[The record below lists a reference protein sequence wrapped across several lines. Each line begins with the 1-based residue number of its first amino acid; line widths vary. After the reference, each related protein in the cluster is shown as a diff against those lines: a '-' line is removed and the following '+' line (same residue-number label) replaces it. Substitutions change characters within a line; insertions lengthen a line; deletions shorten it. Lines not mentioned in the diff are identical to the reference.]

1 MDSKR
6 LDEAKRWTR
15 VKGGEVDYV
24 LAALFI
30 AFYGIGLVMV
40 FSASLNEGI
49 KMSDPL
55 YFLKRQGVWTL
66 FSLFAFLLF
75 AFVDYRA
82 LVRAR
87 KALIWIIIVML
98 TFLLFPRSLTGGIVH
113 PSRRWYRLFSF
124 GFQPSEFA
132 KVVLIVYLAHI
143 LSKKGEQIRD
153 FYRGFLPPFL
163 VVCAVSLL
171 VFLQPDFSTAFLLF
185 FIAVI
190 MFFVAGLDAFSIV
203 SLVIVAVPA
212 LYLMVSGR
220 GYRADRIIGFI
231 NPWMDPTDKGY
242 QIIQSF
248 KAFAYGGFTGAGLG
262 RSIQKMKY
270 LPIPHTDYIYAI
282 IVEETGFLGALLV
295 IGLYMIFAYRGFVV
309 AFSQRESLEFFLAFG
324 ITSMVVWG
332 ALVNIGVVTGLLPS
346 TGLTLPFISY
356 GGSSL
361 LSNSIMGGI
370 LLNLSRNRVS
380 VTPALGF
387 ERAGSGGGGE

>member
-98 TFLLFPRSLTGGIVH
+98 AFLLFPRSLTGGIVH

-295 IGLYMIFAYRGFVV
+295 IGLYMIFAYRGFCV

-380 VTPALGF
+380 VTPAL
-387 ERAGSGGGGE
+387 AGSGGGGE

>member
-1 MDSKR
+1 
-6 LDEAKRWTR
+6 
-15 VKGGEVDYV
+15 VDYV

-185 FIAVI
+185 FMAVI

-282 IVEETGFLGALLV
+282 IAEEKSHIV
-295 IGLYMIFAYRGFVV
+295 I
-309 AFSQRESLEFFLAFG
+309 LAG
-324 ITSMVVWG
+324 E
-332 ALVNIGVVTGLLPS
+332 LKK
-346 TGLTLPFISY
+346 
-356 GGSSL
+356 
-361 LSNSIMGGI
+361 
-370 LLNLSRNRVS
+370 S
-380 VTPALGF
+380 VHLK
-387 ERAGSGGGGE
+387 

>member
-75 AFVDYRA
+75 AFADYRA

-98 TFLLFPRSLTGGIVH
+98 AFLLFPRSLTGGIVH

-295 IGLYMIFAYRGFVV
+295 IGLYMIFAYRGFCV

-324 ITSMVVWG
+324 FTSTVVWG

-380 VTPALGF
+380 VTPAL
-387 ERAGSGGGGE
+387 AGSGGGVE

>member
-98 TFLLFPRSLTGGIVH
+98 VFLLFPRPLTGGIVH

-185 FIAVI
+185 FMAVI

-282 IVEETGFLGALLV
+282 IAEETGFLGALLV
-295 IGLYMIFAYRGFVV
+295 IGLYMIFAYRGFCV

-332 ALVNIGVVTGLLPS
+332 ALINMGVVTGLLPS

-370 LLNLSRNRVS
+370 LLNLSKNRVS
-380 VTPALGF
+380 VTPAL
-387 ERAGSGGGGE
+387 AGSGGGGE

>member
-98 TFLLFPRSLTGGIVH
+98 AFLLFPRSLTGGIVH

-203 SLVIVAVPA
+203 SLIIVAVPA

-295 IGLYMIFAYRGFVV
+295 IGLYMIFAYRGFVI

-324 ITSMVVWG
+324 ITSTVVWG

-380 VTPALGF
+380 VRPALGF
-387 ERAGSGGGGE
+387 ELAGSGGGGE

>member
-113 PSRRWYRLFSF
+113 PSRRWYRLLSF

-295 IGLYMIFAYRGFVV
+295 IGLYMIFAYRGFVI

-361 LSNSIMGGI
+361 LSNSILGGI
-370 LLNLSRNRVS
+370 LLNLSRNRLS
-380 VTPALGF
+380 VTPAL
-387 ERAGSGGGGE
+387 AGSGGGGE

>member
-332 ALVNIGVVTGLLPS
+332 ALINIGVVTGLLPS

-361 LSNSIMGGI
+361 LSNSILGGI
-370 LLNLSRNRVS
+370 LLNLSRNRLS
-380 VTPALGF
+380 VTPAL
-387 ERAGSGGGGE
+387 AGSGGGGE

>member
-98 TFLLFPRSLTGGIVH
+98 AFLLFPRSLTGGIVH

-203 SLVIVAVPA
+203 SLIIVAVPA

-282 IVEETGFLGALLV
+282 IAEETGFLGALLV
-295 IGLYMIFAYRGFVV
+295 IGLYMIFAYRGFCV

-380 VTPALGF
+380 VTPAL
-387 ERAGSGGGGE
+387 AGSGGGGE

>member
-98 TFLLFPRSLTGGIVH
+98 AFLLFPRSLTGGIVH

-203 SLVIVAVPA
+203 SLIIVAVPA

-324 ITSMVVWG
+324 ITSTVVWG

-380 VTPALGF
+380 VRPALGF
-387 ERAGSGGGGE
+387 ELAGSGGGGE

>member
-295 IGLYMIFAYRGFVV
+295 IGLYMIFAYRGFCV

-370 LLNLSRNRVS
+370 LLNLSKNRVS
-380 VTPALGF
+380 VTPAL
-387 ERAGSGGGGE
+387 AGSGGGGE

>member
-370 LLNLSRNRVS
+370 LLNLSKNRVS
-380 VTPALGF
+380 VTPAL
-387 ERAGSGGGGE
+387 AGSGGGGE

>member
-24 LAALFI
+24 LAALVI

-40 FSASLNEGI
+40 FSSSLNEGI

-75 AFVDYRA
+75 SFVDYRA

-87 KALIWIIIVML
+87 KALVWIIIILLV
-98 TFLLFPRSLTGGIVH
+98 FLLFPRSLTEGIVH
-113 PSRRWYRLFSF
+113 PSRRWYRLLSF

-132 KVVLIVYLAHI
+132 KAVLIVYLAHI

-185 FIAVI
+185 FIAVV

-203 SLVIVAVPA
+203 SLLIVAVPA

-282 IVEETGFLGALLV
+282 IAEETGFLGALLV

-309 AFSQRESLEFFLAFG
+309 AYSQPESLEFFLAFG
-324 ITSMVVWG
+324 ITSMIVWG
-332 ALVNIGVVTGLLPS
+332 ALINIGVVTGLLPS

-361 LSNSIMGGI
+361 LSNSILGGI

-387 ERAGSGGGGE
+387 ARAGPGGGGE

>member
-185 FIAVI
+185 FMAVI

-370 LLNLSRNRVS
+370 LLNLSKNRVS
-380 VTPALGF
+380 VTPAL
-387 ERAGSGGGGE
+387 AGSGGGGE

>member
-98 TFLLFPRSLTGGIVH
+98 VFLLFPRPLTGGIVH

-124 GFQPSEFA
+124 GLQPSEFA

-282 IVEETGFLGALLV
+282 IAEETGFLGALLV
-295 IGLYMIFAYRGFVV
+295 IGLYMIFAYRGFCV

-332 ALVNIGVVTGLLPS
+332 ALINMGVVTGLLPS